1 MLPLIKGMPVALT
14 EHLDRNPTKNLRKG
28 KVGDID
34 SWVEDEREDS
44 AYDSEKRILR
54 YVPRV
59 VFVQYYDWI
68 WSEEQQQLVK
78 KPCSW
83 TMPGIDRPGIYPIF
97 PKKNTWFLDQHRNYP
112 MLGVSRT
119 QIPLAPAYAMTA
131 HDAQGRT
138 LPAAIIDLQLGRG
151 VSTIAS
157 YVAMTRVR
165 RRTDIL
171 IFRPFEKAEFEKGP
185 PEGPSTLLK
194 HLRREP
200 IDWKE
205 IEDRLTPK
213 KICHGPC
220 GLLRFKDEFGAT
232 EWKNKTD
239 PHCKACITLDVEPSE
254 TIPKRRRTCSEGY
267 STNQ

>member
-1 MLPLIKGMPVALT
+1 
-14 EHLDRNPTKNLRKG
+14 
-28 KVGDID
+28 
-34 SWVEDEREDS
+34 
-44 AYDSEKRILR
+44 
-54 YVPRV
+54 
-59 VFVQYYDWI
+59 
-68 WSEEQQQLVK
+68 
-78 KPCSW
+78 
-83 TMPGIDRPGIYPIF
+83 
-97 PKKNTWFLDQHRNYP
+97 

-232 EWKNKTD
+232 EWKNRTD
-239 PHCKACITLDVEPSE
+239 PHCKACITKLQEAGTPHRCTRCRKWFSKDAFSE
-254 TIPKRRRTCSEGY
+254 QPLRKGCNTGYVSFALMATTINSAEHA
-267 STNQ
+267 